1 MLRRIILAV
10 MGVSMWLA
18 SSAQLAV
25 GSWKQYPVFG
35 EFSGLVDTGECVW
48 YLTGGC
54 LYRYDKDADETRFY
68 EGGKDLSGFTPKPD
82 IAGPAIG
89 AIIAAVAWKA
99 LSTRRAD
106 VQSDMEL

>member
-68 EGGKDLSGFTPKPD
+68 EGGKDLSGFGVKLMRYD
-82 IAGPAIG
+82 
-89 AIIAAVAWKA
+89 
-99 LSTRRAD
+99 
-106 VQSDMEL
+106 Q